1 MSKIFSSLAAV
12 AVILT
17 FLFLPVHALA
27 KTTPSPTVSVDQPL
41 TGQVQTEVKAE
52 YQLPYPGLLP
62 DHPLYVL
69 KAIRDRILDMLI
81 VDPVRKSEFYIL
93 QGDKRLQMG
102 MLLMDK
108 GRGALAE
115 QVISKGEKYMYQAL
129 YSLVSLKNEGKA
141 MPGYVVDRLE
151 KSLTKHEEVLGELVQ
166 KAGDLE
172 KAGFVGSLELVGKLQ
187 DELPRLK

>member
-1 MSKIFSSLAAV
+1 MSKIFSSLTAV

-17 FLFLPVHALA
+17 FLFLPVHVLA

-41 TGQVQTEVKAE
+41 TGQVQTETKVE

-108 GRGALAE
+108 GRAALAE

-129 YSLVSLKNEGKA
+129 YGLVSFKNEGKT

-151 KSLTKHEEVLGELVQ
+151 KSLAKHEEVLGELVQ
-166 KAGDLE
+166 QAGDLE
-172 KAGFVGSLELVGKLQ
+172 KAGLVGSLELVGKLQ